1 MRSLRQTWHINP
13 QLLLRLSLI
22 IGLLLIS
29 AALSFKASQRQMMLV
44 LMLPFGIGL
53 VLMFMRWPALGLI
66 VTALAGLV
74 VPYIGPSGLNAT
86 VMMIALLL
94 GLWLF
99 EMVGRHHQIRLV
111 PSRTLWPLLAFLIA
125 SGISFGIGQLP
136 WFTFALHAPLG
147 AQLGGLAI
155 VVLSVGSFLLM
166 ANQVQDLRWLS
177 RITWAFILLG
187 GLAVLFRSL
196 LPLIGISLGWLF
208 LPVGT
213 VFFIML
219 VAMSFSQA
227 AFNKDLHPRWRLL
240 LGLLVL
246 AIIYVLFVQKFD
258 DKSGWLSCFVCI
270 GATIGARSWRAG
282 LVLAAAGVL
291 LLIIMWAG
299 FVGSDEYS
307 VSTRFDAW
315 AIMAQ
320 IIKHSPL
327 LGFGFANYYWYT
339 PLFPIRGYAVSFNS
353 HNNYLD
359 IIAQTGIVG
368 LLCFVWFLWEIGL
381 LGWRLRDQAPSGF
394 AQAYVYG
401 AIGGLAAM
409 IVAGMFGDWVLPFF
423 YNVGLNGFRTSAFG
437 WMFLGGLVSIEQI
450 IKSQNLPAPSQ

>member
-1 MRSLRQTWHINP
+1 MKSLRENWHLSP

-22 IGLLLIS
+22 FGLLMIS
-29 AALSFKASQRQMMLV
+29 AALSLMASQRYMILV
-44 LMLPFGIGL
+44 LLMPIGIGL
-53 VLMFMRWPALGLI
+53 VLTFLRWPALGLI
-66 VTALAGLV
+66 ITAIAGLL

-86 VMMIALLL
+86 MIMIALLL

-99 EMVGRHHQIRLV
+99 EMVGRQHQIRLV
-111 PSRTLWPLLAFLIA
+111 HSRTQWPLLAFLIA

-136 WFTFALHAPLG
+136 WFTFALHAPMG

-155 VVLSVGSFLLM
+155 VILSVGIFLLM

-177 RITWAFILLG
+177 RITWAFIVVG

-196 LPLIGISLGWLF
+196 LPSVGISLGWLF
-208 LPVGT
+208 LPAGT

-219 VAMSFSQA
+219 TAMSFSQA

-246 AIIYVLFVQKFD
+246 ATLYVLFVQKFD

-282 LVLAAAGVL
+282 LALAIAGGL
-291 LLIIMWAG
+291 LLIFLWTG

-320 IIKHSPL
+320 IIKYSPL

-359 IIAQTGIVG
+359 IMAQTGIVG
-368 LLCFVWFLWEIGL
+368 LLCFVWFLLEIGL

-401 AIGGLAAM
+401 AIGGLAGMA
-409 IVAGMFGDWVLPFF
+409 VAGMFGDWVLPFF
-423 YNVGLNGFRTSAFG
+423 YNVGLNGFRTSAVG
-437 WMFLGGLVSIEQI
+437 WLLLGGLVSIEQVVR
-450 IKSQNLPAPSQ
+450 SQKLSAASR